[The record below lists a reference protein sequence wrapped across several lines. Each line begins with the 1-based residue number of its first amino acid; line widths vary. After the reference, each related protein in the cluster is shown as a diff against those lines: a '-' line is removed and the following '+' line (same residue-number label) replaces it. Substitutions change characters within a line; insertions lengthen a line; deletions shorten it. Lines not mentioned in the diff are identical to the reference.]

1 MGKSIAGR
9 MLAAALLLAPL
20 LAHAV
25 GLGKLTV
32 LSALGQPLNAEI
44 AVVSEQG
51 EELDSLNAH
60 VASQDAFAKAG
71 IEYNP
76 VLLGMKL
83 DVERADGKAVL
94 RLRTTQPVNEP
105 FLDILVELQ
114 WSSGKLMREYTFLL
128 DPAEYKGPQPIA
140 AAPPPAPPVSLPTQ
154 GPTQQA
160 APAPQPVEEKP
171 IAPAP
176 EPAATAQPPTPAK
189 EEVTEPIKEPAKAPA
204 QEEVKEP
211 LKEPAKEQTYEVKKG
226 DTLGEIAHRY
236 MLKGVTYNQ
245 MLIALFR
252 ANREAFIRDNVNL
265 VKAGGI
271 LKIPGQDEASA
282 VDPEEAREQVRA
294 NMAEFAEYRRKLAAA
309 AAAAQLAKGEST
321 GQQTAA
327 GHITEKPA
335 EPTPQATQ
343 DQLKLSKA
351 EPGKAGSAA
360 NLAARGDD
368 AVARERALAEAQ
380 SRVHELEKN
389 VSDLQKLLEVRNEQL
404 AELRKQAAAQQ
415 GPAPTPAPAQ
425 QQSPQ
430 PPPPQQAPQAAPQP
444 SQQGAQPAPS
454 LPQPPTRPAPPP
466 EAQKPKP
473 QSKKVAPPPPPPEPS
488 LVDEVLENP
497 VALGGIGAVVALLL
511 GYGAWAW
518 QRKKSTRT
526 SFQESVAAGGSGGPE
541 GGAAPGGP
549 EQQPGGIPSQVS
561 VSQAGVGELGADE
574 VDPIAEA
581 DVYMAYGRDAQAE
594 EILKEALQKD
604 PNRVA
609 VHAKLLEI
617 YSGRRD
623 TNAFEQTALK
633 LKGLTSGTGADW
645 EKAAALGRSIDP
657 QNGLYGGGA
666 AETAQ
671 TDTSL
676 RPTPAAAPTL
686 DFDLDSAQSNE
697 AAKAD
702 VDFDLDTGTH
712 EALPAEQSAF
722 SAGGTLKMKMDK
734 EEERTASG
742 GLDFDLGGGDKTMPP
757 DVGLDFELPAV
768 TQAVEQPAAK
778 GQAAD
783 KAGSIDFDLN
793 LDSEAPKQASVSGAA
808 QAPIDLS
815 SISLDLGG
823 AGESVAPATQ
833 TDPKWQEVATKL
845 DLAKAYEDMGDKDG
859 ARELLNEVLKEGDAA
874 QKGQAQQMLSS
885 LG

>member
-9 MLAAALLLAPL
+9 MLVAALLFAPL

-44 AVVSEQG
+44 AIVSEQSD
-51 EELDSLNAH
+51 ELDSLNARI
-60 VASQDAFAKAG
+60 ASQDAFAKAG

-83 DVERADGKAVL
+83 DVERRDGKAVL
-94 RLRTTQPVNEP
+94 RLRTTQPLNEP

-114 WSSGKLMREYTFLL
+114 WSSGRLMREYTFLL

-140 AAPPPAPPVSLPTQ
+140 AAPPPAQPVSVPAQ
-154 GPTQQA
+154 SPTQQA

-176 EPAATAQPPTPAK
+176 EPAAAAQPPEPAK
-189 EEVTEPIKEPAKAPA
+189 EA
-204 QEEVKEP
+204 VKEQVKEAA
-211 LKEPAKEQTYEVKKG
+211 KEPAKEQTYEVKKG
-226 DTLGEIAHRY
+226 DTLGEIARHH

-271 LKIPGQDEASA
+271 LKIPGQDEVSA

-294 NMAEFAEYRRKLAAA
+294 NVAEFAEYRRKLAAA
-309 AAAAQLAKGEST
+309 AAAAKLAKDEST

-327 GHITEKPA
+327 GRITEKPA

-351 EPGKAGSAA
+351 EPGKPSSAA
-360 NLAARGDD
+360 NVAARGDD
-368 AVARERALAEAQ
+368 AVARERALDEAQ
-380 SRVHELEKN
+380 SRVRDLEKN

-404 AELRKQAAAQQ
+404 AELHKQAAAQQ
-415 GPAPTPAPAQ
+415 APAPA
-425 QQSPQ
+425 SPA
-430 PPPPQQAPQAAPQP
+430 PPQQAPQPALQQHAPQPAPQPPQQGTQPAAAAPQP
-444 SQQGAQPAPS
+444 PAHPT
-454 LPQPPTRPAPPP
+454 PPAA
-466 EAQKPKP
+466 AQKPKP
-473 QSKKVAPPPPPPEPS
+473 QPKRVAAPPPPEPS
-488 LVDEVLENP
+488 LIDEALENP
-497 VALGGIGAVVALLL
+497 LALGGIGAVVALLL

-526 SFQESVAAGGSGGPE
+526 SFQESVAAGGSEGPG
-541 GGAAPGGP
+541 GGAVPGAP

-633 LKGLTSGTGADW
+633 LKGLTNGTGADW

-657 QNGLYGGGA
+657 TNGLYGGGA
-666 AETAQ
+666 AESAQ
-671 TDTSL
+671 VDVSV
-676 RPTPAAAPTL
+676 RSTPAAAPTL
-686 DFDLDSAQSNE
+686 DFDLDSTQSTE

-702 VDFDLDTGTH
+702 VDFDLGTGSH
-712 EALPAEQSAF
+712 EALAAEQSAF

-734 EEERTASG
+734 EGERTASG
-742 GLDFDLGGGDKTMPP
+742 GLDFDLGAVDKTKPP
-757 DVGLDFELPAV
+757 DVGLDFELPAA
-768 TQAVEQPAAK
+768 TQPVEQPAVHT
-778 GQAAD
+778 QAAD

-793 LDSEAPKQASVSGAA
+793 LDTEAPKEASGSSAA
-808 QAPIDLS
+808 QSPIDLS

-823 AGESVAPATQ
+823 AGESVARATE
-833 TDPKWQEVATKL
+833 TDPKWQEVATKI

>member
-1 MGKSIAGR
+1 VGKSIAGR
-9 MLAAALLLAPL
+9 MLVAALLFAPL

-44 AVVSEQG
+44 AIVSEQSD
-51 EELDSLNAH
+51 ELDSLSAH
-60 VASQDAFAKAG
+60 IASQDAFAKAG

-76 VLLGMKL
+76 VLLGVKL
-83 DVERADGKAVL
+83 DVVRGEGKAVL

-105 FLDILVELQ
+105 FIDILVELQ
-114 WSSGKLMREYTFLL
+114 WSSGRLMREYTFLL
-128 DPAEYKGPQPIA
+128 DPPEYKGPQPIA
-140 AAPPPAPPVSLPTQ
+140 AAPPPAPPVSVPAQ
-154 GPTQQA
+154 SPTQQA

-176 EPAATAQPPTPAK
+176 EPAAAAQPPEPTK
-189 EEVTEPIKEPAKAPA
+189 EAVKEQVTEPA
-204 QEEVKEP
+204 
-211 LKEPAKEQTYEVKKG
+211 KEPAKEQTYEVKKG
-226 DTLGEIAHRY
+226 DTLGEIARRY

-271 LKIPGQDEASA
+271 LKIPGQDEVSA

-309 AAAAQLAKGEST
+309 AAAAKLAKGEST

-327 GHITEKPA
+327 GRITEKPA

-351 EPGKAGSAA
+351 EPGKPSSAA
-360 NLAARGDD
+360 NVAARGDD
-368 AVARERALAEAQ
+368 AVAREHALEEAQ
-380 SRVHELEKN
+380 SRVRDLEKN

-404 AELRKQAAAQQ
+404 AELHKQAAAQQ
-415 GPAPTPAPAQ
+415 APAPA
-425 QQSPQ
+425 SPV
-430 PPPPQQAPQAAPQP
+430 PPQQAPQPAPQP
-444 SQQGAQPAPS
+444 PQQGTQPAAS
-454 LPQPPTRPAPPP
+454 APQPPAHPAPP
-466 EAQKPKP
+466 AAVQKPKP
-473 QSKKVAPPPPPPEPS
+473 QPKRVAAPPPPEPS
-488 LVDEVLENP
+488 LVDEALENP
-497 VALGGIGAVVALLL
+497 LALGGIGVVVALLL

-518 QRKKSTRT
+518 QRNKSTRT
-526 SFQESVAAGGSGGPE
+526 SFQESVAGRGSEGPG
-541 GGAAPGGP
+541 GGAAPGAP

-623 TNAFEQTALK
+623 RNAFEQSALK
-633 LKGLTSGTGADW
+633 LKGLTNGTGADW

-657 QNGLYGGGA
+657 TNGLYGGGA
-666 AETAQ
+666 AESAQ
-671 TDTSL
+671 VDSSL
-676 RPTPAAAPTL
+676 RSAPAAAPTL
-686 DFDLDSAQSNE
+686 DFDLDSTQSTE

-702 VDFDLDTGTH
+702 VDFDLGSGTH
-712 EALPAEQSAF
+712 EALPTEQSAF
-722 SAGGTLKMKMDK
+722 SAGGTLKMKMGK
-734 EEERTASG
+734 EDERAASG
-742 GLDFDLGGGDKTMPP
+742 GLDFDLGAGDKTMPP
-757 DVGLDFELPAV
+757 DVGLDFELPAA
-768 TQAVEQPAAK
+768 TRPVEQPAVHT
-778 GQAAD
+778 QAAD

-793 LDSEAPKQASVSGAA
+793 LDTEAPKEASGSSAA

-823 AGESVAPATQ
+823 AGESVARATE